1 MQLYFDSYKSSTDIE
16 DLIESKYNCILN
28 ISLLS
33 FIYVCIKINKS
44 HIQMIIQELLL
55 ICRGSINENQRRKAM
70 FRKQKKKKK
79 ALLCNQYLWFLMI
92 NNYSIKGRYF
102 RIWY

>member
-55 ICRGSINENQRRKAM
+55 ICRGSINQNQRRKAM
-70 FRKQKKKKK
+70 FRKQKKREK
-79 ALLCNQYLWFLMI
+79 LFYVTNIYG
-92 NNYSIKGRYF
+92 S
-102 RIWY
+102 